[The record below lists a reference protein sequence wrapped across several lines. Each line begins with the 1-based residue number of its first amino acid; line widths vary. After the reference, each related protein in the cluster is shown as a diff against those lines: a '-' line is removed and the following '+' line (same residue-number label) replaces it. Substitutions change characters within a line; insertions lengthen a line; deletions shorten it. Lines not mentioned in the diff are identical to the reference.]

1 MNNNKL
7 NPWELTI
14 GNKYGLAME
23 VTTEEQAATYF
34 QLCVAHNM
42 LWGNSREEAER
53 VERINIGYYTGYMK
67 MEQAEKIR
75 KLYGFSHPIFG
86 G

>member
-1 MNNNKL
+1 MVELKA
-7 NPWELTI
+7 WELTI
-14 GNKYGLAME
+14 GDKYGLAMK
-23 VTTEEQAATYF
+23 VATKEEAATYY

-42 LWGNSREEAER
+42 SFGNDREEAER
-53 VERINIGYYTGYMK
+53 IERINIGYYTGYYSY
-67 MEQAEKIR
+67 EDAVRIR